1 MRCPI
6 RDIRCDGSLSLAP
19 SLRLWCSSQSSCS
32 FRCLLFRDNPGAK
45 SLDDALQAFRDGDTS
60 AVESIGAVVVR
71 PPAGVYRADASGKAS
86 ISFPPTSQS
95 YGASAPVTV
104 THQGENCWT
113 TTVDFNTAF
122 QQRWDYCIDNGV
134 LSEHGNHTTTG
145 WDLGATSITNVS
157 EFNCSPPGEIIK
169 TGERRDEVSTYTC
182 TGTSD
187 SIDGT
192 TTSAVTFESLG
203 ATSLDIDSSAT
214 PTFHYRESD
223 VLSGPQK
230 GTTTI
235 DYWYSVQD
243 MLLVRMER
251 PINLRTDSPV
261 GEVTYKEDGEW
272 QLSSLVPTR

>member
-1 MRCPI
+1 MSDSRH
-6 RDIRCDGSLSLAP
+6 
-19 SLRLWCSSQSSCS
+19 SLRWIAIAGSIVATLVLIPIIVLVSL
-32 FRCLLFRDNPGAK
+32 FVFRDNPGAK

-60 AVESIGAVVVR
+60 AVESIGAVDVR

-192 TTSAVTFESLG
+192 TTSVVTFESLG

-251 PINLRTDSPV
+251 HINLRTDSPV

>member
-1 MRCPI
+1 MSNSRHPLRWIAITGSIVAALVLLPI
-6 RDIRCDGSLSLAP
+6 IVLVSL
-19 SLRLWCSSQSSCS
+19 
-32 FRCLLFRDNPGAK
+32 FVFRDNPGAK
-45 SLDDALQAFRDGDTS
+45 SLDDALQAFRNGDTS
-60 AVESIGAVVVR
+60 AVESLGAVVTR

-95 YGASAPVTV
+95 YGASAPITV
-104 THQGENCWT
+104 THQGDNCWT
-113 TTVDFNTAF
+113 TAVDFNTAF

-134 LSEHGNHTTTG
+134 LTEHGNHTVTG

-157 EFNCSPPGEIIK
+157 EFICTPPGAIIK
-169 TGERRDEVSTYTC
+169 TGERRDEVSTYSC
-182 TGTSD
+182 IGTSD
-187 SIDGT
+187 SINGT
-192 TTSAVTFESLG
+192 TDSAVMFESLG
-203 ATSLDIDSSAT
+203 TASLEIDAVDL

-223 VLSGPQK
+223 TLSGPQR

-251 PINLRTDSPV
+251 HINLRTESPV

-272 QLSSLVPTR
+272 QLSSLTPTR

>member
-1 MRCPI
+1 MSNSR
-6 RDIRCDGSLSLAP
+6 R
-19 SLRLWCSSQSSCS
+19 SLRWIAITGSIIAALV
-32 FRCLLFRDNPGAK
+32 LLPIIVLVSLFVFRDNPGAK
-45 SLDDALQAFRDGDTS
+45 SLDDALQAFRNGDTS
-60 AVESIGAVVVR
+60 AVESLGAVVTR

-95 YGASAPVTV
+95 YGASAPITV
-104 THQGENCWT
+104 THQGDNCWT

-134 LSEHGNHTTTG
+134 LTEHGNHTVTG

-157 EFNCSPPGEIIK
+157 EFICTPPGAIIK
-169 TGERRDEVSTYTC
+169 SGERRDEVSTYSC

-187 SIDGT
+187 NIDGT
-192 TTSAVTFESLG
+192 TDSAVTFESLG
-203 ATSLDIDSSAT
+203 TASLEIDAVAL

-223 VLSGPQK
+223 TLSGPQR

-235 DYWYSVQD
+235 DYWYSVQS

-251 PINLRTDSPV
+251 HINLRTESPV

-272 QLSSLVPTR
+272 QLSSLTPTR